1 VCYLCQ
7 AKIKDYSHFCQTPHC
22 NHKETC
28 NKCPLYTNA
37 EEDDVRAMREAGFA
51 AAEKV
56 KETVVGTE
64 VTIDVNSILNSK

>member
-1 VCYLCQ
+1 
-7 AKIKDYSHFCQTPHC
+7 
-22 NHKETC
+22 
-28 NKCPLYTNA
+28 LYTNA
-37 EEDDVRAMREAGFA
+37 EEDDVRAMRAAGFA